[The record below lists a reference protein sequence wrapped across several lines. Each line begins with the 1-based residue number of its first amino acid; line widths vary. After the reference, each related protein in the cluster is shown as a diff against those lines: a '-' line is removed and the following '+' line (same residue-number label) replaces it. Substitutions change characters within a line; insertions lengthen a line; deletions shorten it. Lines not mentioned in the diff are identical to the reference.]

1 LQRKWKGRRRNETQT
16 LSAHCFNTDAG
27 AQRAAYGR
35 RSVQQARTRSRGS
48 HLRSHAANYF
58 HVLGVTRS
66 YADFYRGF
74 GLAIT
79 LFLTAEGVVFWLLAS
94 LAKKHPLELRP
105 ILLVFMLA
113 YVVFAVIS
121 QTYFFMGPVIAEL
134 LIAACLLGAIMTAK
148 TASTTRVNA

>member
-1 LQRKWKGRRRNETQT
+1 MKPRLFLRIASILT
-16 LSAHCFNTDAG
+16 LVHSALHTVGGVFSKPEPGVGEATYAVM
-27 AQRAAYGR
+27 Q
-35 RSVQQARTRSRGS
+35 S
-48 HLRSHAANYF
+48 NYF

-121 QTYFFMGPVIAEL
+121 QTYFFLGPVLAEL

>member
-1 LQRKWKGRRRNETQT
+1 MKPRLFLRIASILT
-16 LSAHCFNTDAG
+16 LVHSALHTVGGVFSKPEPGVGEATYAVM
-27 AQRAAYGR
+27 Q
-35 RSVQQARTRSRGS
+35 S
-48 HLRSHAANYF
+48 NYF